1 MTSNAKILYSIL
13 LDRMNLSA
21 KNSWFDEEG
30 RVFIIFTIHE
40 IVKSINC
47 SERKAVQL
55 MNELEDIGLIER
67 KKQGLCKPNLIYV
80 KNFISVLQNVQ
91 FRKCRNYTSRGAE
104 DACQEMQKMQSINT
118 EMKKPDYRKT
128 DTIHPSDESMDGR
141 MACKQYFIEQLE
153 FECLK
158 QENPY
163 ERESLEE
170 ILELLVDTVCSNN
183 AFVRIGGEKKEA
195 SVVKSQFMKLD
206 KGHIDYVLMCM
217 KENTTKV
224 KNIRSYLLTALFYA
238 PLTISN
244 YYTALVNNDMAT
256 GKI

>member
-1 MTSNAKILYSIL
+1 MEFDYFYGQEAQLFSFYKVPKVLYTEECFADMTSNAKILYSIL

-55 MNELEDIGLIER
+55 MNELEGIGLIER

-104 DACQEMQKMQSINT
+104 NACQETQKMQSINT
-118 EMKKPDYRKT
+118 EMKKPDYEYRT
-128 DTIHPSDESMDGR
+128 
-141 MACKQYFIEQLE
+141 
-153 FECLK
+153 
-158 QENPY
+158 
-163 ERESLEE
+163 
-170 ILELLVDTVCSNN
+170 
-183 AFVRIGGEKKEA
+183 
-195 SVVKSQFMKLD
+195 
-206 KGHIDYVLMCM
+206 
-217 KENTTKV
+217 
-224 KNIRSYLLTALFYA
+224 
-238 PLTISN
+238 
-244 YYTALVNNDMAT
+244 
-256 GKI
+256 